1 MQHQWARGAKK
12 KNKHQKTV
20 HQVTTRVKHWGTP
33 ACTFLLLWVI
43 FKRKVNR
50 NVNLKPEDAHCFLP
64 LPLINLCLLW
74 FSPLSFKHHLAVPLV
89 QFLSLPVHPS
99 QMLWSDYIPPQLKNI
114 QWLPTTNRTMTFSTW
129 FQPNFPILFTSIFVN
144 FIFQQA
150 SIEKLS
156 YARAILSGV

>member
-1 MQHQWARGAKK
+1 MRINTTA
-12 KNKHQKTV
+12 QKLFPRSSILYMSRNIAPMATLYWNESCV
-20 HQVTTRVKHWGTP
+20 V
-33 ACTFLLLWVI
+33 AN
-43 FKRKVNR
+43 KRKVNR